1 MGVTIVSVKA
11 QTAGDTGTGHVANHP
26 AREEASRAGYEG
38 ARGRAERAVEEPFPS
53 AVGANRAATMNA
65 IAITRLM
72 IPSVMWVDAL
82 HPQSDPPSHRP

>member
-53 AVGANRAATMNA
+53 A
-65 IAITRLM
+65 
-72 IPSVMWVDAL
+72 
-82 HPQSDPPSHRP
+82 HRCRCQ